1 MAETFGARP
10 MVYLDGN
17 RLTPELEAH
26 LRRVEITSD
35 VHAPD
40 ACRIVLDDPGRTALA
55 DAGFEFHAKLEV
67 KAARTGEAAEQSLF
81 IGKVYHLGFEYD
93 AGAAVTVVGA
103 FDGSYALCN
112 GLKTATYCNVTDAD
126 LARQLAQAAGLTAGE
141 IESTSVVHEH
151 LSQVNETDW
160 SLLLRRAREIDFDCR
175 VVGDKLDF
183 KKSAEAQEAP
193 EPGDFQATDR
203 LQLTPGGN
211 LEQLTV
217 RVTAA
222 QQVTEVEVRGW
233 DPKRKEGLVAT
244 APARSREA
252 AAQDAPDALANGGA
266 NGGGG
271 SPRHVTATLPLTTQA
286 GCDAA
291 AASEAERVASTSVHA
306 EGVARGDPRI
316 VSGVPVSIGQ
326 TGGRFD
332 GKFTI
337 TTVRHVFGPSGY
349 RIFFTAS
356 GRQDR
361 SVLGLLNG
369 AVPTRPTAPPGVV
382 IGVVTNISDPDK
394 LGRVKLK
401 FPWLSDD
408 YESFWARVVY
418 LGAGVDRGLLLPPEV
433 NDEVVCVF
441 EQGDVRSPIVIGGLY
456 NGVDTAPKGG
466 GVDASSGKVVTRALR
481 SRKGN
486 ELVLIDTDGGEKI
499 ELRTPDG
506 KTELVMDHAGG
517 KITVH
522 AEKDVVVDAG
532 GDVKVDAKGN
542 ASVKASGNV
551 RLEANGSGTFKA
563 NSGLTLESSGTV
575 TVKGAAIRLN

>member
-1 MAETFGARP
+1 MADTFGARP
-10 MVYLDGN
+10 MVYVDGT
-17 RLTPELEAH
+17 RLPRELESH
-26 LRRVEITSD
+26 LRRVEVTSD

-40 ACRIVLDDPGRTALA
+40 ACRVVLDDPGRTALA

-67 KAARTGEAAEQSLF
+67 KAGRTGENTEQALF
-81 IGKVYHLGFEYD
+81 TGKIYHLGFEYD
-93 AGAAVTVVGA
+93 SGEAVTVVGA

-112 GLKTATYCNVTDAD
+112 GLKTATYCNITDAD

-175 VVGDKLDF
+175 VVGDRLDF
-183 KKSAEAQEAP
+183 KKSAPADDAP
-193 EPGDFQATDR
+193 EPGDYQSTDR

-233 DPKRKEGLVAT
+233 DPKRKEGLLAT
-244 APARSREA
+244 APARSRESSA
-252 AAQDAPDALANGGA
+252 KDRPDALA

-271 SPRHVTATLPLTTQA
+271 SPRYVTATLPLNTQA
-286 GCDAA
+286 ECDAA
-291 AASEAERVASTSVHA
+291 AASEAERVASTSIHA
-306 EGVARGDPRI
+306 EGVARGDPR
-316 VSGVPVSIGQ
+316 VLSGVPVSIGQ

-337 TTVRHVFGPSGY
+337 TTVRHVFGRSGY
-349 RIFFTAS
+349 RMLFTAS

-369 AVPTRPTAPPGVV
+369 AVPTAPTAPAGVV
-382 IGVVTNISDPDK
+382 IGVVTNVTDPDK

-418 LGAGVDRGLLLPPEV
+418 LGAGNDRGLLLPPEV
-433 NDEVVCVF
+433 NDEVVCIF
-441 EQGDVRSPIVIGGLY
+441 EQGDVRRPIVVGGLY
-456 NGVDTAPKGG
+456 NGVDKAPKDG
-466 GVDASSGKVVTRALR
+466 GVDGSSGKVVTRVLR

-499 ELRTPDG
+499 ELRTPEG
-506 KTELVMDHAGG
+506 KTEVVLDHKEG
-517 KITVH
+517 KITIH
-522 AEKDVVVDAG
+522 ANKDVTVDAG
-532 GDVKVDAKGN
+532 GDVKVEAKGN

-551 RLEANGSGTFKA
+551 QLEANGSGTFKA

>member
-10 MVYLDGN
+10 MVYLDGT
-17 RLTPELEAH
+17 RLPATLESH
-26 LRRVEITSD
+26 LRRVEVTSD
-35 VHAPD
+35 VHGPD

-55 DAGFEFHAKLEV
+55 EAGFEFHAKLEI
-67 KAARTGEAAEQSLF
+67 KATRTGENAEQPLF
-81 IGKVYHLGFEYD
+81 TGKIYHLGFDYD
-93 AGAAVTVVGA
+93 DGSAVTVVGA
-103 FDGSYALCN
+103 FDGSYALCS

-160 SLLLRRAREIDFDCR
+160 DLLLRRAREIDFDCR

-183 KKSAEAQEAP
+183 KRSAPAGDAP
-193 EPGDFQATDR
+193 EPGDYRATDR

-211 LEQLTV
+211 LEQLTI

-233 DPKRKEGLVAT
+233 DPKRKEQLVAT
-244 APARSREA
+244 APGRSRGSA
-252 AAQDAPDALANGGA
+252 ARDQPDALAG
-266 NGGGG
+266 GGGG
-271 SPRHVTATLPLTTQA
+271 SPRFVTATLPLTTQA
-286 GCDAA
+286 ECDAA

-306 EGVARGDPRI
+306 EGVAKGDPR
-316 VSGVPVSIGQ
+316 VLSGVPISIGQ

-332 GKFTI
+332 GKLTV
-337 TTVRHVFGPSGY
+337 TTVRHVFGQTGY
-349 RIFFTAS
+349 RMHFTAT

-369 AVPTRPTAPPGVV
+369 ALPMRPTAPPGVV
-382 IGVVTNISDPDK
+382 IGVVTNVSDPDK
-394 LGRVKLK
+394 QGRVKVK

-408 YESFWARVVY
+408 YETHWARVMH
-418 LGAGVDRGLLLPPEV
+418 LGAGTDRGLLLPPEV
-433 NDEVVCVF
+433 NDEVLCAF
-441 EQGDVRSPIVIGGLY
+441 QQGDARQPVVLGGLY
-456 NGVDTAPKGG
+456 NGVDLPPKEG
-466 GVDASSGKVVTRALR
+466 GVDGSSGKVVTRMLR

-486 ELVLIDTDGGEKI
+486 ELILTDTDSGEKI
-499 ELRTPDG
+499 ELRTPGG
-506 KTELVMDHAGG
+506 KTELVMDHNEGT
-517 KITVH
+517 ITIH
-522 AEKDVVVDAG
+522 ASKDVKVDAG
-532 GDVKVDAKGN
+532 GDVKVEAKGN

-551 RLEANGSGTFKA
+551 QLEATGSGTFKA